1 MIRLTNRYITDL
13 IHNNAFELYGQPKWT
28 FGKKTCN
35 TYEVFAEV
43 VHLPGGAEIPA
54 QIFLELIE
62 RDAALTL
69 TFSEWFIKS
78 AVISAA
84 ELSEK
89 SHSHVT
95 LSVNLL
101 PQYAS
106 QENFVDQVLAL
117 LQSVGFNP
125 RKLQFELS
133 EAQDLSPQGIE
144 NLNRLHDEYGIGLYL
159 SNFGKGY
166 SNLNLLSEVHFDGIE
181 LDRSF
186 AAGIPHQEMMVRI
199 VVAVQSLAHT
209 LDLKVCAKGIE
220 TPEQFEY
227 FDELD
232 VYKGQGYLISKPMPM
247 DQLLEYISMY
257 SVHAAD

>member
-1 MIRLTNRYITDL
+1 MTHSYINELIRA
-13 IHNNAFELYGQPKWT
+13 NAFELYGQPKWT
-28 FGKKTCN
+28 FGKNTCN

-54 QIFLELIE
+54 QVFLELIE
-62 RDAALTL
+62 RDEALTL
-69 TFSEWFIKS
+69 AFSEWFLKS
-78 AVISAA
+78 AVTSAA
-84 ELSEK
+84 DLSEK

-106 QENFVDQVLAL
+106 QANFVDQVLAL
-117 LQSVGFNP
+117 LASVDFP
-125 RKLQFELS
+125 PQKLQFELS
-133 EAQDLSPQGIE
+133 EAQNLSSVGIE
-144 NLNRLHDEYGIGLYL
+144 NLNCLHDEHGVGLYL
-159 SNFGKGY
+159 ANFGKGH
-166 SNLNLLSEVHFDGIE
+166 SNLNLLSAVHFDGIE

-186 AAGIPHQEMMVRI
+186 AAGVPNQEMAVRL
-199 VVAVQSLAHT
+199 VVAIQSLAHT

-227 FDELD
+227 FDELE

-247 DQLLEYISMY
+247 DELLGYINLY
-257 SVHAAD
+257 SIHAQ